1 MRHHM
6 PRLGEYWPS
15 YWNSKIDLRRQ
26 LECFSVVH
34 VSTMPFIFRFF
45 CGRATITSRLVLGPM
60 QQMRSR
66 WKALDM
72 LESLGQAASAA
83 AMIMV
88 MRLTGS

>member
-26 LECFSVVH
+26 FEFLTAMH

-45 CGRATITSRLVLGPM
+45 LWPWADHIAPRTWPNATNEVALEASRRARKHV
-60 QQMRSR
+60 
-66 WKALDM
+66 
-72 LESLGQAASAA
+72 
-83 AMIMV
+83 
-88 MRLTGS
+88 TGGIGGSDDYCYY